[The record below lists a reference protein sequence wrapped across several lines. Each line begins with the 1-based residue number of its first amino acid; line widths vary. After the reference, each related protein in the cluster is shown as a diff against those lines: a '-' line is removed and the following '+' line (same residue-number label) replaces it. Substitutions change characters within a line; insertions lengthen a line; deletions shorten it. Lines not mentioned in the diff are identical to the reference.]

1 MPRRA
6 LAARS
11 RTSRFGRRVVRVG
24 VRHERHLSDAP
35 TGLRPRG
42 SGRRVAL
49 VRAPRP
55 ALGATAFY
63 DLTVWRAATVT
74 LESGLKLSY
83 AEQGAASG
91 PAVVLLPGPTDSWRS
106 YEPVLDR
113 LPHRIRAVAVSQ
125 RGHGDSDKPE
135 SGYRIKDFAGDVVE
149 FLNAL
154 EIDRA
159 VLVGHSGSCL
169 VARRVA
175 IDHPVRVAG
184 LVLEASPTSL
194 CTDAAR
200 LFVNSVVMG
209 LADPIDPDFARSF
222 VADTSSEN
230 VAPEVVDMLV
240 ADILKVPARV
250 WHEMFADLLQ
260 YDDTHELTRVGA
272 PTLLIWGDHDALVSR
287 EMQALLTDRIPHA
300 EVIVYP
306 TVGHTPRWD
315 DSPRFS
321 GDRAAFVEQLHAG
334 P

>member
-1 MPRRA
+1 M
-6 LAARS
+6 LSHRS
-11 RTSRFGRRVVRVG
+11 SAPSTDTSG
-24 VRHERHLSDAP
+24 
-35 TGLRPRG
+35 T
-42 SGRRVAL
+42 
-49 VRAPRP
+49 P
-55 ALGATAFY
+55 ALY
-63 DLTVWRAATVT
+63 DLTVLRAATVT
-74 LESGLKLSY
+74 LESGLNLSY
-83 AEQGAASG
+83 AEQGTESG
-91 PAVVLLPGPTDSWRS
+91 PAVLLLPGPTDSWRS

-113 LPHRIRAVAVSQ
+113 LPHWIRAIAVSQ
-125 RGHGDSDKPE
+125 RGHGDSDKPD
-135 SGYRIKDFAGDVVE
+135 SGYAVEDFAGDVVE

-175 IDHPVRVAG
+175 LDHPARVAG

-200 LFVNSVVMG
+200 QFVSSVVVG

-250 WHEMFADLLQ
+250 WHAMFSGLLD
-260 YDDTHELTRVGA
+260 YDDTRELTRVGA
-272 PTLLIWGDHDALVSR
+272 PTLLIWGDDDALVSR
-287 EMQALLTDRIPHA
+287 EMQEVLADRIPHA
-300 EVIVYP
+300 ELIVYP
-306 TVGHTPRWD
+306 AVGHTPRWD
-315 DSPRFS
+315 DSQRFS
-321 GDRAAFVEQLHAG
+321 EDLAAFVERLQAS